1 MIETFFGLGR
11 LNSPQAYFAAFCI
24 GLLFGFL
31 LDRAGFGSSRR
42 LAGIFYFRDMAVL
55 KVMFTAMITAM
66 LGLSGLLSLGWIR
79 PDQLY
84 FMPTI
89 YGAQVVGGLLFGV
102 GFVMSGWCPGTAAVG
117 LASGKWDALLFL
129 LGATLGSILF
139 NELYSAIKPLYNW
152 GQAGVSFIYEAL
164 GMPRAAFGLLFTAVA
179 VACFWGAE
187 YIEKKRNVGGI
198 YFNTP
203 FLKAFSLAF
212 LVFAGG
218 LLILPPFSHLA
229 AAPRSAASDSEKLRA
244 EIEQSERNLLAA
256 IETAQDHMEPM
267 ELAAR
272 LMAGDP
278 DLLLVDIRT
287 PQEFARFHIR
297 GAVNAVLM
305 ELPEL
310 LAPHKNKGI
319 VVLYSNGM
327 THPAQARDAL
337 TRLGFENVYILTD
350 GLKGFMETC
359 LKPVSLRSAPVV
371 PELADK
377 IRACR
382 AYFMAEYQ
390 SAVTASPAS
399 GADREGIATSPA
411 KAGFKVPGL
420 VDTEWLAANFSNR
433 DVKIIDV
440 RTQPE
445 YNSSHI
451 PGSVF
456 LSVESLRGVVSGVPS
471 MLLPAELL
479 ALHLGQM
486 GIKPSD
492 LVVLVPG
499 TAVRDATLVAMALER
514 IGHRRYALLDGGF
527 GKWLAEQRPLDNR
540 LPSITQT
547 RYPLNLGH
555 RDTFTVDY
563 RAVLQHIGRPGVI
576 ILDVRPKGYFTGE
589 KSDEARAGRIPG
601 ALNRPY
607 TEDVSKKD
615 GQEQLKPEDELA
627 AAYAALIPSKETT
640 VIIHCRT
647 GHQASQTFF
656 LLKNLLGYTNVLYY
670 DAGWTEWAARPE
682 LPIETGPARQ

>member
-31 LDRAGFGSSRR
+31 LERAGFGSSRR

-84 FMPTI
+84 FMSTV
-89 YGAQVVGGLLFGV
+89 YGAYIVGGLLFGI
-102 GFVMSGWCPGTAAVG
+102 GFVMSGWCPGTAVVG

-129 LGATLGSILF
+129 VGATLGSILF
-139 NELYSAIKPLYNW
+139 NELYSAVKPLYNW
-152 GQAGVSFIYEAL
+152 GQAGVSFIYEVL
-164 GMPRAAFGLLFTAVA
+164 GMPRMAFGLLFTALA

-187 YIEKKRNVGGI
+187 YIEKRRNVGGI

-203 FLKAFSLAF
+203 FLRAFSLAF

-229 AAPRSAASDSEKLRA
+229 AAPRNAANDSTRA
-244 EIEQSERNLLAA
+244 QAGSQQAEVNLLAA
-256 IETAQDHMEPM
+256 VEAAEDHVEPM
-267 ELAAR
+267 ELADR

-278 DLLLVDIRT
+278 HLVLVDIRT
-287 PQEFARFHIR
+287 PEEFNRFHIR
-297 GAVNAVLM
+297 GAINVGLTD
-305 ELPEL
+305 LPEF
-310 LAPHKNKGI
+310 LAPYKNTGI

-337 TRLGFENVYILTD
+337 SRLGFENVYILTD
-350 GLKGFMETC
+350 GLKGFLETC
-359 LKPVSLRSAPVV
+359 LKPASLRSAPA
-371 PELADK
+371 PRELAEK

-382 AYFMAEYQ
+382 EYFMAEQ
-390 SAVTASPAS
+390 KLSMAGPPAS
-399 GADREGIATSPA
+399 LVDDEGSAAGAAE
-411 KAGFKVPGL
+411 AGFNIPGL
-420 VDTEWLAANFSNR
+420 IDTEWLGVNFSNG
-433 DVKIIDV
+433 DVKIIDL

-445 YNSSHI
+445 YNTSHI
-451 PGSVF
+451 PGSIF
-456 LSVESLRGVVSGVPS
+456 LSIESLRGVVNGVPS

-486 GIKPSD
+486 GIKPAD

-499 TAVRDATLVAMALER
+499 NAVRDATLVAMALER
-514 IGHRRYALLDGGF
+514 LGHRRYAVLDGGF
-527 GKWLAEQRPLDNR
+527 GKWKAEQRPVDNR
-540 LPSITQT
+540 LPVITQGK
-547 RYPLNLGH
+547 YPLSH
-555 RDTFTVDY
+555 SRRDTFTVDHQT
-563 RAVLQHIGRPGVI
+563 VLRHIGRPGVI
-576 ILDVRPKGYFTGE
+576 ILDVRPKEYFTGE

-601 ALNRPY
+601 AVNRPY

-615 GQEQLKPEDELA
+615 GQEQLKPTDELA
-627 AAYAALIPSKETT
+627 AAYAALIPSTNST

-656 LLKNLLGYTNVLYY
+656 ILKNLLGYSNVLYY
-670 DAGWTEWAARPE
+670 DAGWTEWAAHPE
-682 LPIETGPARQ
+682 LPIETGPAK